1 MLSKSIVHFHLIL
14 FINILLMQHHLLVLS
29 DPEVKISFLKNVV
42 KTKLISSTVISKT
55 DKNEKKGDANFIR
68 TQTEY

>member
-1 MLSKSIVHFHLIL
+1 
-14 FINILLMQHHLLVLS
+14 MQHHLLVLS